1 MKKALKKYRLLIPLL
16 LIAIAISVY
25 EKLDTEEVV
34 PIPEPVIV
42 TVPYTGKIYH
52 IFFHSLIVY
61 PELAFDG
68 TPHAQGYQDYMITRD
83 EFYKI
88 LPRLYSDG
96 FILID
101 PNILIS
107 TTTAGIS
114 RNTLSLPEGKRP
126 LILSLD
132 DLNYYRDQDYH
143 GFANKLVLDK
153 RGKVATEITTPLG
166 KTEVTRDGD
175 IVPILDDFIDLHP
188 DFSWKGARGV
198 IAVTGHEGVFGYRTN
213 KVNSGTYTND
223 VKSVKDIVKRLKE
236 TGWTFASHSYSHQ
249 LPFRD
254 NSITLDMVKWDTEK
268 WDKEVRPLV
277 GDTNL
282 FIGPFGQVF
291 SAYDERRNYL
301 VSKGF
306 NMLFGVGMDLYQ
318 EYFPNYFVMNRADI
332 DGIRLLQTP
341 WHLKEYF
348 NVEEVVDPKRFS
360 K

>member
-1 MKKALKKYRLLIPLL
+1 MKTLKKYRLIIPLTIVV
-16 LIAIAISVY
+16 IAIFTYGKFNAPKP
-25 EKLDTEEVV
+25 EPV
-34 PIPEPVIV
+34 PAPVIV

-88 LPRLYSDG
+88 LPKLYSDN
-96 FILID
+96 FVLIN

-107 TTTAGIS
+107 TTTTGIS
-114 RNTLSLPEGKRP
+114 RNTLLLPEGKKP

-132 DLNYYRDQDYH
+132 DLNYYKDQDGH

-153 RGKVATEITTPLG
+153 QGRVATEITTPEG
-166 KTEVTRDGD
+166 KTIVTRDGD

-188 DFSWKGARGV
+188 DFSWNGARGV

-213 KVNSGTYTND
+213 KVNSGTYKKD
-223 VKSVKDIVKRLKE
+223 VESVKNIVTRLKQ
-236 TGWTFASHSYSHQ
+236 TGWSFASHSFSHQ

-277 GDTNL
+277 GDTNM

-291 SAYDERRNYL
+291 SANDERRNYL
-301 VSKGF
+301 ISKGF

-318 EYFPNYFVMNRADI
+318 EYFPTYFVMNRADI

-348 NVEEVVDPKRFS
+348 NVEEVVDQKRFVR
-360 K
+360 